1 MKIIKGGLIYLA
13 ALCFVGS
20 LTAVSPQ
27 EDLKTTISQV
37 LKILDGKKSKK
48 DKKHA
53 IAQIYYAHFDLERM
67 GANTLKS
74 DYKTLSDEQRKEFSK
89 KFGKFVLVFYLDK
102 LDKYEKNKIQFI
114 GDEIKGN
121 RATVSTLLEYQGKMA
136 RVNYSMLQKG
146 ERWFVYDFEV
156 EGVRLS
162 STYRSQFAK
171 VLKEKGYEG
180 IDRELDKL
188 LAKYK

>member
-1 MKIIKGGLIYLA
+1 
-13 ALCFVGS
+13 
-20 LTAVSPQ
+20 
-27 EDLKTTISQV
+27 
-37 LKILDGKKSKK
+37 K

-53 IAQIYYAHFDLERM
+53 IGQIYYAHFDLEKM

-74 DYKTLSDEQRKEFSK
+74 DYKTLSDDQKKEFSK
-89 KFGKFVLVFYLDK
+89 KFGKFVLAFYLDK
-102 LDKYEKNKIQFI
+102 MDKYEKNKIQFI
-114 GDEIKGN
+114 GDEVRGN
-121 RATVSTLLEYQGKMA
+121 RATVATLLEYQGKMA

-146 ERWFVYDFEV
+146 ERWLVYDFEV

-171 VLKEKGYEG
+171 VLKEKGYDG